1 MSNFYRAIVTSKF
14 RTKNLLNFYDMVGD
28 EPTKNTIYATF
39 GRDTPWS
46 TNETDVGFAPPY
58 PNDSVDGVV
67 DMWTNMLGAVKINKS
82 LLDAIIPRKDWG
94 DIRYDNPKT
103 FFIDDIVVVNSA
115 TYNRTDSS
123 VGWMIYRCVDVPSI
137 GSCSISGIDDK
148 IECITIGGKWTATH
162 ESVEPPR
169 GTAMA
174 IDMSDG
180 YVWEYLY
187 TIPPDVSINRCTNEH
202 IVVPFPD
209 ELSDDPARWGYENAI
224 LWYPDKLDLI
234 YRVKVDTLRFR
245 AYMDSIYFPEASL
258 PGNTGFR
265 QMSVIINPLVKKSLP
280 SDPDVKAT
288 LIACKPEELEK
299 DSGEMI
305 YMENRQPITRALD
318 QTEEIN
324 IIFSF

>member
-1 MSNFYRAIVTSKF
+1 MSDFYRAIVTSKF
-14 RTKNLLNFYDMVGD
+14 RTKNLLNFYNMVGD

-46 TNETDVGFAPPY
+46 ANETDPGFAPPY
-58 PNDSVDGVV
+58 PNDSIDGIV
-67 DMWTNMLGAVKINKS
+67 DMWTRMLGLVKIDKS
-82 LLDAIIPRKDWG
+82 LLDAVIPRKDWG

-115 TYNRTDSS
+115 AYNRTDSS
-123 VGWMIYRCVDVPSI
+123 LGWMVYRCVDVPNI
-137 GSCSISGIDDK
+137 GSCSIDGITGK
-148 IECITIGGKWTATH
+148 VECIQIGGKWTATH

-169 GTAMA
+169 GTAMS
-174 IDMSDG
+174 IDMGDG
-180 YVWEYLY
+180 YLWEYLY
-187 TIPPDVSINRCTNEH
+187 TIPADVSINRCTNEH
-202 IVVPFPD
+202 IVVPFDD
-209 ELSDDPARWGYENAI
+209 ELRDDPARWGYENTI
-224 LWYPDKLDLI
+224 LWYPEQVDLI
-234 YRVKVDTLRFR
+234 YRVKVNTLRFR

-265 QMSVIINPLVKKSLP
+265 QMSIIINPLLKKSTP
-280 SDPDVKAT
+280 SAADVKAT
-288 LIACKPEELEK
+288 GVAYKPNELEK
-299 DSGEMI
+299 GSGEEI